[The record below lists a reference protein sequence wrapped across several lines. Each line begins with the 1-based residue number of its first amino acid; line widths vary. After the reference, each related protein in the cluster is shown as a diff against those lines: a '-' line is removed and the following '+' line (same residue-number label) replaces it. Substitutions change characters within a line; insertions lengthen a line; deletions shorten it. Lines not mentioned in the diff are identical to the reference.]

1 MSRWKRAPMGGASA
15 LFEQR
20 LPAPAVAGKTVLPE
34 LHSITMNSAC
44 RISPA
49 RSSGARMIPA
59 RLPKPEAVAAE
70 PLPGPSRRGPPPP
83 PHTSVP
89 PPPGLERTL
98 YKALSPPAAPP
109 EHERAAPGGLR
120 AHLVEVV
127 LPAGAAIDDRHV
139 AVVAASGACPVRH
152 ADRLALD
159 RALAP
164 ARLVAVEG
172 ELGVAGPRE
181 VHRVRVVPVRVRV
194 AHGHLVRVVGE
205 PAHDRC
211 GVGEHPRIGRQLA
224 V

>member
-1 MSRWKRAPMGGASA
+1 MSSWKRAPMGGASA
-15 LFEQR
+15 VFEQR
-20 LPAPAVAGKTVLPE
+20 LPAPVVAGKTVLPE

-59 RLPKPEAVAAE
+59 RLPKPESRTRRAVA
-70 PLPGPSRRGPPPP
+70 
-83 PHTSVP
+83 
-89 PPPGLERTL
+89 RTVE
-98 YKALSPPAAPP
+98 AGPAAPP

-127 LPAGAAIDDRHV
+127 LPAGAAINDRHV

-152 ADRLALD
+152 ADPLALD

-205 PAHDRC
+205 S
-211 GVGEHPRIGRQLA
+211 
-224 V
+224 